1 MTSHDHHDHHEHH
14 GDAQQPADLHSHR
27 HVDED
32 MLSVEEAYG
41 RILSFFGPLEPE
53 EKPILECLGQVL
65 AADISSPLDLPPL
78 ANSGMDGW
86 SRRYVTWPW

>member
-1 MTSHDHHDHHEHH
+1 
-14 GDAQQPADLHSHR
+14 
-27 HVDED
+27 

-41 RILSFFGPLEPE
+41 RIMSFFGPLEPE

-78 ANSGMDGW
+78 ANSGIAGAGGTLRFCGQNSDK
-86 SRRYVTWPW
+86 VQH